1 MKYLPTNVKTE
12 SPHICEDVSTYVLSY
27 GSRTDNI
34 TIDNFGVQLTS
45 VQIISIGLVIIKNFL
60 KKKEKYFEHSLL
72 AFCRA
77 DE

>member
-1 MKYLPTNVKTE
+1 M
-12 SPHICEDVSTYVLSY
+12 
-27 GSRTDNI
+27 
-34 TIDNFGVQLTS
+34 DNFGIQLTS